1 MLRRMKIGGRLNLLI
16 MVPLLALIAS
26 AAVGYL
32 ALQRS
37 SVRGDEYKALK
48 MAQDLKADTAPPPA
62 NLLEAWAN
70 VNQVAVIASADG
82 WTADSHAEIDEH
94 MAVIEA
100 ARARFDSAMAY
111 WAGQSLDP
119 RVQARLVEIGGD
131 IGDKFFADIDT
142 RSSRPSARTLQPC
155 CAADEWRFDAA
166 DLVDRADGGYRG
178 RRRP

>member
-100 ARARFDSAMAY
+100 ARARRRLDGRLARGDRRAHGSDRGCPCPST
-111 WAGQSLDP
+111 AGRQ
-119 RVQARLVEIGGD
+119 
-131 IGDKFFADIDT
+131 T
-142 RSSRPSARTLQPC
+142 RT
-155 CAADEWRFDAA
+155 
-166 DLVDRADGGYRG
+166 
-178 RRRP
+178 RRSTSTWQ